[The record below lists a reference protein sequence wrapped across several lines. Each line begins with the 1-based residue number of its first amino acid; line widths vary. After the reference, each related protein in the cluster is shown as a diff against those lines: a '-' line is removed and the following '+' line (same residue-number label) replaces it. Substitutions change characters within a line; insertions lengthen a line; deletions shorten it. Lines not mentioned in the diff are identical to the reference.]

1 MQTAR
6 QAVTVTLRA
15 LAQLRKAAL
24 EAARDR
30 DRLGTQGR
38 LVMRRAAV
46 QVHFGVQRLYVM
58 PLVIRLFH
66 PQTGASYATRRS
78 TQREHWDW
86 YLTCCRCPLRSH

>member
-46 QVHFGVQRLYVM
+46 QVRHGL
-58 PLVIRLFH
+58 
-66 PQTGASYATRRS
+66 
-78 TQREHWDW
+78 E
-86 YLTCCRCPLRSH
+86 